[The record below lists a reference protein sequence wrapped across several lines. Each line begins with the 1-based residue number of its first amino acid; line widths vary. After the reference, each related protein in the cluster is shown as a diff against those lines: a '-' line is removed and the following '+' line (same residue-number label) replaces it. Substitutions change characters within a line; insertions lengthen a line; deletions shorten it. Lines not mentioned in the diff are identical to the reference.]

1 MNNLEIFKWLA
12 IFSPILSGIIVGY
25 VTHKLSNRSKRIEI
39 LYQNKTRAF
48 NELNKILIDYRFE
61 LEQKIYNN
69 PFLERSSDA
78 KGTVETLT
86 LLNNALVRNTVYL
99 NKGSVKAVMD
109 LVTKINFYCN
119 FQEEEFKNINPYLEM
134 AVEIKK
140 VTDIL
145 YKDPNLK

>member
-1 MNNLEIFKWLA
+1 MNDLELFKWLTVL
-12 IFSPILSGIIVGY
+12 SPIFSGIIVGF

-69 PFLERSSDA
+69 PFLERSSEA

-86 LLNNALVRNTVYL
+86 SLNNALVRNTVYL
-99 NKGSVKAVMD
+99 NKGSVKAIMD

-145 YKDPNLK
+145 YKDLNLK

>member
-1 MNNLEIFKWLA
+1 MDNQELFKWLA
-12 IFSPILSGIIVGY
+12 IFSPIFSGIIVGF
-25 VTHKLSNRSKRIEI
+25 VTHKLLNRSKRIEF

-48 NELNKILIDYRFE
+48 NELSKILIDYRFE

-99 NKGSVKAVMD
+99 NKESVKAVMD

-145 YKDPNLK
+145 YKDLNLK

>member
-1 MNNLEIFKWLA
+1 MSNIELFKWLA
-12 IFSPILSGIIVGY
+12 VLSPILSGIIVGY

-145 YKDPNLK
+145 YKDLNLK

>member
-1 MNNLEIFKWLA
+1 MSNIELFKWLA
-12 IFSPILSGIIVGY
+12 VLSPILSGIIVGY

-99 NKGSVKAVMD
+99 HKESVKAVMD

-119 FQEEEFKNINPYLEM
+119 FKEEEFENINPYLEM

-140 VTDIL
+140 VTDVL
-145 YKDPNLK
+145 YKDLNLK